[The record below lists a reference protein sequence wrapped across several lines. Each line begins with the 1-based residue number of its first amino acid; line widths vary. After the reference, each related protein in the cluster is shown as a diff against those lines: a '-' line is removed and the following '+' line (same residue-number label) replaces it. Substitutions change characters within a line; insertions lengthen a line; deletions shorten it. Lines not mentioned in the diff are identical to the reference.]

1 MEWNLRC
8 RCGERYKSST
18 SVQTC
23 KKCKAKIYPVP
34 EWLTP
39 EDRTFQEQ
47 RNRRKVRKLD
57 FEVR

>member
-8 RCGERYKSST
+8 RCGERYKSS
-18 SVQTC
+18 SNIQTC
-23 KKCKAKIYPVP
+23 RKCKAKIYPVP

-47 RNRRKVRKLD
+47 RSNRKVRKLD

>member
-8 RCGERYKSST
+8 RCGERYKSSDKI
-18 SVQTC
+18 QTC
-23 KKCKAKIYPVP
+23 KKCNAQIYPVP

-39 EDRTFQEQ
+39 EDKSFQEQ
-47 RNRRKVRKLD
+47 RNNRKVRKIN